1 MNERHPAD
9 TRTVTILPEKRTI
22 AATPGDNLLAIL
34 ADHGILLRSDCGGKG
49 VCGKCLVELV
59 GDGGPAL
66 AAPACSCTV
75 TEDMAIVIPPGSL
88 VPPHIVDKAEI
99 FLPSSFQQA
108 ALAAEDSLGIAVDLG
123 STTIAVYL
131 VDRAARR
138 VLSSLAVKNPQS
150 LHGDDVMS
158 RIGYVG
164 DQAERLARLQRL
176 TCGAILWA
184 VDALTARAAP
194 RRLLPAAM
202 VIVGNPT
209 MIHILLGVSPASIG
223 ISPYE
228 PQFFSARNSDAAT
241 LGLGAVAATVRTL
254 PQISGF
260 IGGDILAAAIATEL
274 TGQPPGTL
282 LIDLGTNGELLLK
295 GEDGFYAT
303 SCATGPAF
311 EGAAISCGMQAM
323 PGAIERIAI
332 DARQRP
338 SPSTIAP
345 GSGTAVAPQ
354 GICGSGIVSGIAAML
369 ARGVINHSGAL
380 ARILPEGLEG
390 QRDGVRTYRIHREA
404 SGEEIAISQKD
415 VRQVQLG
422 KAALISGIDFLLAR
436 AGIAKPTRVLVAG
449 AFGSHLD
456 KRDLLTLGMLPPLPP
471 EDIVMVGNAA
481 GSGAVMVLCDP
492 GYVKQAEELAAR
504 TTVINLAADPLFQ
517 EHFITRLSFP

>member
-228 PQFFSARNSDAAT
+228 PQFFSARDSDAAT

-338 SPSTIAP
+338 TATTIAN
-345 GSGTAVAPQ
+345 GSAPAAPQ

-369 ARGVINHSGAL
+369 ARGVIDHSGAL
-380 ARILPEGLEG
+380 ARTLPEGLEG

-404 SGEEIAISQKD
+404 SKEEIAISQKD

-436 AGIAKPTRVLVAG
+436 AGMAKPTKVLVAG

-504 TTVINLAADPLFQ
+504 TTVINLAADPLFL
-517 EHFITRLSFP
+517 ENYITRLSFP

>member
-1 MNERHPAD
+1 MNEHQPAA
-9 TRTVTILPEKRTI
+9 TRTVTILPEKRCI
-22 AATPGDNLLAIL
+22 AAACGDNLLAIL

-49 VCGKCLVELV
+49 VCGKCLVQVV
-59 GDGGPAL
+59 GDKGQSL
-66 AAPACSCTV
+66 ASPACSCTV
-75 TEDMAIVIPPGSL
+75 TEDMAIAIPSGSL

-99 FLPSSFQQA
+99 FLPASFQQA
-108 ALAAEDSLGIAVDLG
+108 AGAAQDSLGVAVDLG

-131 VDRAARR
+131 VDPAARR

-164 DQAERLARLQRL
+164 DNAERLTRLQRL

-184 VDALTARAAP
+184 VNALTARTASAS
-194 RRLLPAAM
+194 LDLASM
-202 VIVGNPT
+202 VVVGNPT
-209 MIHILLGVSPASIG
+209 MIHLLLGLSPASIG
-223 ISPYE
+223 ISPYV
-228 PQFFSARNSDAAT
+228 PQFVTAKDSDAT
-241 LGLGAVAATVRTL
+241 SLGLGAVASTVRTL

-260 IGGDILAAAIATEL
+260 IGGDILAAAVAAEL
-274 TGQPPGTL
+274 TRQPAGTL

-295 GEDGFYAT
+295 GEDRFYAT

-332 DARQRP
+332 DAGQRP
-338 SPSTIAP
+338 TATTIAN
-345 GSGTAVAPQ
+345 GSAPVAPQ
-354 GICGSGIVSGIAAML
+354 GICGSGIVSGLAAML
-369 ARGVINHSGAL
+369 ARGVIAPSGAL
-380 ARILPEGLEG
+380 AKALPEGLEG
-390 QRDGVRTYRIHREA
+390 QRDGVRTYRIHRDDQ
-404 SGEEIAISQKD
+404 GNEIAISQKD

-436 AGIAKPTRVLVAG
+436 AGIDRPSKVLVAG

-471 EDIVMVGNAA
+471 EDITMIGNAA

-492 GYVKQAEELAAR
+492 RYLQEAEELASR